1 MDKRNECVSD
11 SELDNFED
19 DGEDYP
25 IPRPR
30 RSKSVD
36 FSPIVRVE
44 EVSRYKQRA
53 SKCKYGN
60 MSEIQKLAIRLEL
73 NEFKLKE
80 MKVHD
85 QSRSNTLFYDIG
97 KYHTRLRDHFSPK
110 KSFLK

>member
-1 MDKRNECVSD
+1 
-11 SELDNFED
+11 
-19 DGEDYP
+19 
-25 IPRPR
+25 
-30 RSKSVD
+30 
-36 FSPIVRVE
+36 
-44 EVSRYKQRA
+44 
-53 SKCKYGN
+53 
-60 MSEIQKLAIRLEL
+60 MSEIQKVSHDDNNFDKRSLKLAIRLEL

>member
-1 MDKRNECVSD
+1 MNKRDECVSD
-11 SELDNFED
+11 SEIDKFEG
-19 DGEDYP
+19 DGDFLG

-36 FSPIVRVE
+36 FSPVVKVE

-60 MSEIQKLAIRLEL
+60 MTEVQKLAIRLEL

-97 KYHTRLRDHFSPK
+97 KYHTRLRNHFSSK